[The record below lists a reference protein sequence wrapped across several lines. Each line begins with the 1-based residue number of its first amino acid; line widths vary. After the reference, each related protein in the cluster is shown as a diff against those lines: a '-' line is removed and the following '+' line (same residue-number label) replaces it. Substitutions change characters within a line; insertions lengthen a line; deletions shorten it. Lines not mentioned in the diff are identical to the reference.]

1 MKIIFYLLLLDILD
15 GRMDFKAHGYRKKGS
30 LKGSFYSTYY
40 SLIERK
46 SKKMQKNQ
54 CLVPSKRNQHV
65 QLAF

>member
-15 GRMDFKAHGYRKKGS
+15 GRMDFKAHGYTKKGS
-30 LKGSFYSTYY
+30 LKGSSYSTYY

-54 CLVPSKRNQHV
+54 CLVLGKRN
-65 QLAF
+65 